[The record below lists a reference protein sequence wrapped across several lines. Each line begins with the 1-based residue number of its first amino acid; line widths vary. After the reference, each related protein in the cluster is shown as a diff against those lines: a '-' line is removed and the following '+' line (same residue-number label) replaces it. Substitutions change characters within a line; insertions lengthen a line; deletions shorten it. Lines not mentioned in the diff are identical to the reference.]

1 MFNLVTV
8 VLNAKILCHP
18 TYVLSLPPF
27 EIARL
32 RCSSPVSESFLSTSS
47 FRTEKNK
54 SSSLTVLTSVHPYSS
69 LSFVFFFFFWKTIDC
84 DISCV
89 NQYFLF
95 RLESQLGEKPL
106 VLTGLVSLLKGLSD
120 DLLGLLEGLN
130 VQSVSGWKQ
139 VVVVEDLDEW
149 PNFGPLGN
157 LLLVVLSSNLQW
169 VSLDTGNQGM

>member
-1 MFNLVTV
+1 M
-8 VLNAKILCHP
+8 
-18 TYVLSLPPF
+18 
-27 EIARL
+27 
-32 RCSSPVSESFLSTSS
+32 
-47 FRTEKNK
+47 
-54 SSSLTVLTSVHPYSS
+54 
-69 LSFVFFFFFWKTIDC
+69 
-84 DISCV
+84 
-89 NQYFLF
+89 
-95 RLESQLGEKPL
+95 
-106 VLTGLVSLLKGLSD
+106 SLLKGLSD